1 MSVSDKRTVL
11 FPQRKCRHGGAV
23 ELAHYSEAPDVI
35 VCPCLF
41 APLGS
46 YSGRLHEWLWTQPT
60 FADASLGWSLSAALA
75 PAVDLDVSRT
85 I

>member
-1 MSVSDKRTVL
+1 M
-11 FPQRKCRHGGAV
+11 

-41 APLGS
+41 APLGR

-60 FADASLGWSLSAALA
+60 LEDASVVFVGSFGSGCR
-75 PAVDLDVSRT
+75 P
-85 I
+85 